1 MEIKFKRYSENAI
14 VSLRATAGSS
24 GYDLYSAVN
33 IRLIPFQLV
42 KTDVMLEIPKGFY
55 AKVVERSG
63 LAFSG
68 VSTHV
73 GTVDSGFRGVE
84 CVIQK
89 KFSGC
94 RTSNQKSDRISQI
107 IFEKNEI
114 VKLLECSTDEELSKT
129 ERGSKGFGSTGK

>member
-42 KTDVMLEIPKGFY
+42 KTDVMLEIPNGFY

-68 VSTHV
+68 VSTYV
-73 GTVDSGFRGVE
+73 GTVDSDFRGVE
-84 CVIQK
+84 YIIQK

-94 RTSNQKSDRISQI
+94 RTSNK
-107 IFEKNEI
+107 K
-114 VKLLECSTDEELSKT
+114 VTV
-129 ERGSKGFGSTGK
+129 

>member
-14 VSLRATAGSS
+14 VSITATAGSS
-24 GYDLYSAVN
+24 GYEFYSAVN
-33 IRLIPFQLV
+33 KRFIPFKPELV

-68 VSTHV
+68 LSTHA
-73 GTVDSGFRGVE
+73 GTVDSDFRGVE

-89 KFSGC
+89 QFSGC
-94 RTSNQKSDRISQI
+94 RTSNK
-107 IFEKNEI
+107 K
-114 VKLLECSTDEELSKT
+114 VTV
-129 ERGSKGFGSTGK
+129 

>member
-73 GTVDSGFRGVE
+73 GTVDSDFRGAE

-94 RTSNQKSDRISQI
+94 RTSNK
-107 IFEKNEI
+107 K
-114 VKLLECSTDEELSKT
+114 VTV
-129 ERGSKGFGSTGK
+129 